1 MNRHNLVSRFVIR
14 VCRNRKADVQTTA
27 FFACGSS
34 SQLNTEKWLFLQT
47 PVEATIER
55 PLMEISIETML
66 SARELS

>member
-1 MNRHNLVSRFVIR
+1 M
-14 VCRNRKADVQTTA
+14 QTTA

-55 PLMEISIETML
+55 SLMEISIENHVVSTRAVL
-66 SARELS
+66 DCSYPL